1 MRVAYSV
8 RQKLITFGGPLV
20 EIVWPFHL
28 TTAQLKQ
35 IKSHFSQSRR
45 RMIANQS
52 VLATYFVHFSVKNID
67 VLCSFIV
74 AKPWSIENLLHTMEE
89 DFGMTKK
96 ENNAGSAAT
105 SHNNNHNFINPL
117 LVHPS
122 MARSMSHHPKDHYRS
137 LSSWRSFPPSLQK
150 QNKDHYRND
159 NPWQQQHQQG
169 QLYLRYDNHHCR
181 VLPHPVHH
189 GYHVYHHNIH
199 HYRSTRFVGLPVLSS
214 SKSQPRQQQKQKH
227 QEQQKIIDIG
237 FTQQDRE
244 ALSPLTP
251 QKQQHEKKEY
261 QQQQQQSI
269 DIDFSKEEE
278 KGQKQQ
284 QPQQQCIDIGHSQ
297 EKGKPFAVRPPPL
310 PMPQKQLKKQPQQK
324 QGDVTVE
331 DGSKMDTTSEQF
343 LPEDNAAF
351 RSHHNEDSKPR
362 RIDHEE
368 KWMEMFQ
375 KLVTYKEQHENSMFS
390 KQFDEDLS
398 LGRWVIAQRAVFNR
412 NKMREDRINL
422 LDSIGFDWGRG
433 LRQLVPWMEM
443 YERLVVY
450 KRDQNGSTNVFSF
463 KKCDKR
469 LGSWVSRQRT
479 DYRRRKLS
487 DDRISLLNTID
498 FDWKVEMGRGKKRKV
513 SSTISSAITNDEKW
527 IGMFQKLVAY
537 KDQYENTKV
546 PNRYDEDPSL
556 GRWVGTQRR
565 IFNQKK
571 MQDNRSALLDS
582 IAFDWNVLGRTE
594 KKPKV
599 PSTISS
605 AAATSTN
612 NERSYGEDTTRRFT
626 NSDSNKIDMMT
637 SSRKKLCTSNNTI
650 PVITKRTF
658 AADCTVPAAIGCSIA
673 LSSSSSSSLS
683 SSLSAY
689 SFHDRPVSV
698 DVDNDNDRKD
708 YDDDTQNDDDD
719 DDNDFIII

>member
-1 MRVAYSV
+1 
-8 RQKLITFGGPLV
+8 
-20 EIVWPFHL
+20 
-28 TTAQLKQ
+28 
-35 IKSHFSQSRR
+35 
-45 RMIANQS
+45 
-52 VLATYFVHFSVKNID
+52 
-67 VLCSFIV
+67 
-74 AKPWSIENLLHTMEE
+74 
-89 DFGMTKK
+89 
-96 ENNAGSAAT
+96 
-105 SHNNNHNFINPL
+105 
-117 LVHPS
+117 
-122 MARSMSHHPKDHYRS
+122 
-137 LSSWRSFPPSLQK
+137 
-150 QNKDHYRND
+150 
-159 NPWQQQHQQG
+159 
-169 QLYLRYDNHHCR
+169 
-181 VLPHPVHH
+181 
-189 GYHVYHHNIH
+189 
-199 HYRSTRFVGLPVLSS
+199 
-214 SKSQPRQQQKQKH
+214 
-227 QEQQKIIDIG
+227 
-237 FTQQDRE
+237 
-244 ALSPLTP
+244 
-251 QKQQHEKKEY
+251 
-261 QQQQQQSI
+261 
-269 DIDFSKEEE
+269 
-278 KGQKQQ
+278 
-284 QPQQQCIDIGHSQ
+284 
-297 EKGKPFAVRPPPL
+297 
-310 PMPQKQLKKQPQQK
+310 
-324 QGDVTVE
+324 
-331 DGSKMDTTSEQF
+331 
-343 LPEDNAAF
+343 
-351 RSHHNEDSKPR
+351 
-362 RIDHEE
+362 
-368 KWMEMFQ
+368 
-375 KLVTYKEQHENSMFS
+375 
-390 KQFDEDLS
+390 
-398 LGRWVIAQRAVFNR
+398 
-412 NKMREDRINL
+412 MREDRINL

-450 KRDQNGSTNVFSF
+450 KRDKNSSTNVFSF

-605 AAATSTN
+605 AAATSTT
-612 NERSYGEDTTRRFT
+612 NERSNGEDTTRRFT

-673 LSSSSSSSLS
+673 LSSSSLS